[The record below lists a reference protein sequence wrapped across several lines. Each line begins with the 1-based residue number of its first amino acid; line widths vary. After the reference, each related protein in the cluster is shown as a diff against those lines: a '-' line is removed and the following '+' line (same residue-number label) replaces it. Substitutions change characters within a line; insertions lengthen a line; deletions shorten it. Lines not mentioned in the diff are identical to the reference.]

1 MQALYQNAERETER
15 IDLSTYEEP
24 PLDYALQP
32 RLRTYKP
39 RMDRSGFADKSVEKA
54 AQREKILEEERR
66 LREKTLHYVHEGRLD
81 FSALK
86 EPVPPEVRSVF
97 LSWVAM
103 ANLAPDGCGITQY
116 GQRFFLEKRGEGT
129 CQLVCTDGTLSM
141 PDCVLVFEE
150 NGYV

>member
-1 MQALYQNAERETER
+1 M
-15 IDLSTYEEP
+15 STYEEP

-97 LSWVAM
+97 LS
-103 ANLAPDGCGITQY
+103 ITQY